1 MQRATLLGLLRV
13 NDLTPYLSASLP
25 RFFFSLRVK
34 TNGRPGGARAFTP
47 SARCAQGG
55 QGGRRARQRRPALR
69 GIVAIGM
76 PVITRRRR
84 EDDGEPATPP
94 NQARPNKTAR
104 GQSQEPFA
112 TPATQPPPALPPP
125 TTASPTA
132 VDQAP
137 TPSADHDQEIVATS
151 PPAAARPE
159 LADDAVSDEEF
170 FYQLVGDLDPAELR
184 GELQAYPANAEGA
197 DAQPLALPDAAVP
210 ANTPAHF
217 VQILEAAQGQL
228 PEAARAAMIVF
239 FKKVIADATALPPGT
254 KLVQCGISPPIPG
267 SSFPHLVEFNGAQ
280 SAEDE
285 ACQWQQYKS
294 RMTVITVKLLDAQG
308 APPPR
313 PCPI

>member
-1 MQRATLLGLLRV
+1 
-13 NDLTPYLSASLP
+13 
-25 RFFFSLRVK
+25 
-34 TNGRPGGARAFTP
+34 
-47 SARCAQGG
+47 
-55 QGGRRARQRRPALR
+55 
-69 GIVAIGM
+69 M
-76 PVITRRRR
+76 PVITRRRGR
-84 EDDGEPATPP
+84 GDDGEPATPP

-151 PPAAARPE
+151 PPAAARPD
-159 LADDAVSDEEF
+159 LTDDTVSDEEF

-239 FKKVIADATALPPGT
+239 FKKVIADAAALPPGT
-254 KLVQCGISPPIPG
+254 KLVQCDISNPKPDSG
-267 SSFPHLVEFNGAQ
+267 FPHLVKRNGAL
-280 SAEDE
+280 SDE
-285 ACQWQQYKS
+285 AEAAVWEQYK
-294 RMTVITVKLLDAQG
+294 TKFTPIKVQLQDAQG

-313 PCPI
+313 SYPM

>member
-1 MQRATLLGLLRV
+1 
-13 NDLTPYLSASLP
+13 
-25 RFFFSLRVK
+25 
-34 TNGRPGGARAFTP
+34 
-47 SARCAQGG
+47 
-55 QGGRRARQRRPALR
+55 
-69 GIVAIGM
+69 M

-84 EDDGEPATPP
+84 GDDGEPATPP

-151 PPAAARPE
+151 PPAAARPD
-159 LADDAVSDEEF
+159 LTDDTVSDEEF

-210 ANTPAHF
+210 VDNPAD
-217 VQILEAAQGQL
+217 VIQILQGRGEL
-228 PEAARAAMIVF
+228 PERARAYLIDLCHKAI
-239 FKKVIADATALPPGT
+239 DAQVLHVPPGT
-254 KLVQCGISPPIPG
+254 KLVQCDISIPKPDSG
-267 SSFPHLVEFNGAQ
+267 FPHLVKRNGAL
-280 SAEDE
+280 SDE
-285 ACQWQQYKS
+285 AEAAEWQQYK
-294 RMTVITVKLLDAQG
+294 TKFTPIKVQLLDAQG

-313 PCPI
+313 SYPM

>member
-1 MQRATLLGLLRV
+1 
-13 NDLTPYLSASLP
+13 
-25 RFFFSLRVK
+25 
-34 TNGRPGGARAFTP
+34 
-47 SARCAQGG
+47 
-55 QGGRRARQRRPALR
+55 
-69 GIVAIGM
+69 
-76 PVITRRRR
+76 
-84 EDDGEPATPP
+84 
-94 NQARPNKTAR
+94 
-104 GQSQEPFA
+104 
-112 TPATQPPPALPPP
+112 
-125 TTASPTA
+125 

-151 PPAAARPE
+151 PPAAARPD
-159 LADDAVSDEEF
+159 LTDNTVSDEEF

-313 PCPI
+313 SCPM

>member
-1 MQRATLLGLLRV
+1 M
-13 NDLTPYLSASLP
+13 
-25 RFFFSLRVK
+25 
-34 TNGRPGGARAFTP
+34 
-47 SARCAQGG
+47 
-55 QGGRRARQRRPALR
+55 
-69 GIVAIGM
+69 
-76 PVITRRRR
+76 TRRRR
-84 EDDGEPATPP
+84 GDDGEPATPP

-151 PPAAARPE
+151 PPAAARPD

-170 FYQLVGDLDPAELR
+170 FYRLVGDLDPAELR

-210 ANTPAHF
+210 VDNPAD
-217 VQILEAAQGQL
+217 VIQILQGRGEL
-228 PEAARAAMIVF
+228 PERARAYLIDLCHKAI
-239 FKKVIADATALPPGT
+239 DAQVLHVPPGT
-254 KLVQCGISPPIPG
+254 KLVQCDISIPKPDSG
-267 SSFPHLVEFNGAQ
+267 FPHLVKLKGAQ
-280 SAEDE
+280 SVEAEAAE
-285 ACQWQQYKS
+285 WQQYKS
-294 RMTVITVKLLDAQG
+294 RMTIITVKLLDAQG

-313 PCPI
+313 SYPM